1 MRLPSLFQGKGGRA
15 AGSGVQTAAAGRGA
29 RAGGSVSRGNL
40 LQYPYILWAGLFI
53 FVPLVIVLWYSFTVP
68 FAGAAGSSAGTG
80 EAGLVF
86 SAENYRRFLSPV
98 YVQVLYRSI
107 VLAIKATFVCL
118 LIGYPAA
125 MIINAMP
132 RGWRNTVLLLMVIPM
147 WINFLLRTYAWM
159 VLLGRRGVLNTVLEF
174 FGLPGQEWLYTET
187 AVLIGMVYNF
197 LPFMVLPLYSALSR
211 IGRETIEAAEDLGAN
226 GFVVFRRVILP
237 QSVPGVIAGIT
248 MVFMPAVSTFVISA
262 LLGGGQSMLI
272 GNLVEQQFLSAGDWH
287 FGSALSIIMMAV
299 ILFSMAIVS
308 LYDKGA
314 SLEGGNLW

>member
-1 MRLPSLFQGKGGRA
+1 MKRA
-15 AGSGVQTAAAGRGA
+15 DV
-29 RAGGSVSRGNL
+29 NF

-53 FVPLVIVLWYSFTVP
+53 FIPLVIVLWYSFTV
-68 FAGAAGSSAGTG
+68 AGADGDA
-80 EAGLVF
+80 VF
-86 SAENYRRFLSPV
+86 SLENYERFLSPV
-98 YVQVLYRSI
+98 YMQVLSRSA
-107 VLAIKATFVCL
+107 VLAVKSTFICL

-125 MIINAMP
+125 LIITRLP
-132 RGWRNTVLLLMVIPM
+132 RMWRNTILLLLVIPM

-159 VLLGRRGVLNTVLEF
+159 VLLGRRGVLNRILEF

-211 IGRETIEAAEDLGAN
+211 IGKETIEAAEDLGAN
-226 GFVVFRRVILP
+226 RFVVFRRVVLP

-248 MVFMPAVSTFVISA
+248 MVFMPAVSAFVVSA
-262 LLGGGQSMLI
+262 LLGGGQYMLI
-272 GNLVEQQFLSAGDWH
+272 GNLIEQQFLYVGDWH
-287 FGSALSIIMMAV
+287 FGSSLSIIMMVV
-299 ILFSMAIVS
+299 ILLTMALVS

>member
-1 MRLPSLFQGKGGRA
+1 VKK
-15 AGSGVQTAAAGRGA
+15 T
-29 RAGGSVSRGNL
+29 SVNF

-53 FVPLVIVLWYSFTVP
+53 FIPLAIVLWYSFTVSGP
-68 FAGAAGSSAGTG
+68 GGGAK
-80 EAGLVF
+80 F
-86 SAENYRRFLSPV
+86 SPGNYTRFFTPV
-98 YVQVLYRSI
+98 YVQVLMRSAA
-107 VLAIKATFVCL
+107 LAVKSTIICL
-118 LIGYPAA
+118 VIGYPAA
-125 MIINAMP
+125 MIITGLP
-132 RGWRNTVLLLMVIPM
+132 KSWRNTVLLLLVIPM

-159 VLLGRRGVLNTVLEF
+159 ALLGRRGVLNRILELC
-174 FGLPGQEWLYTET
+174 GLPGQDWLYTET

-226 GFVVFRRVILP
+226 RFVVFRRVILP

-248 MVFMPAVSTFVISA
+248 MVFMPAVSAFVVSA
-262 LLGGGQSMLI
+262 LLGGGQYMLI
-272 GNLVEQQFLSAGDWH
+272 GNLVEQQFLYAGDWH

-299 ILFSMAIVS
+299 ILVTMALVS